1 MKPEWMLIN
10 WSRGSVAGCGT
21 EEECREQLAKVLR
34 NNDHTQSAFVLA
46 EVKVLSEMKRIES

>member
-21 EEECREQLAKVLR
+21 EAECRDQMAKALR
-34 NNDHTQSAFVLA
+34 NNDNTQSAFILA